1 MAALTRVSPGGAAGP
16 QAGAR
21 GAGRPRRERVRDWFA
36 GFRLRET
43 WAAYA
48 FLSPWIF
55 GFVVLTLGPMIAS
68 LILSLTD
75 YDVIG
80 STSFVGTANYSFMFH
95 DPQVM
100 TALRNTL
107 IYTVLNVPLTM
118 LVSLFLAMMLN
129 RVGRAGSFFRTA
141 FYLPVMTPTVA
152 IGILYLL
159 LFNGSY
165 GIVDKALAVFHIPGP
180 YWTTDPNWIKPGLVL
195 MSLWAV
201 GANVVIYYAAIRS
214 VPQRLYEAAAMDG
227 ASSWRRFRDITVPM
241 ISPALF
247 FTFIVLT
254 INALQMF
261 TQAYTAFFNTGT
273 TGNGQGSSAALFYVI
288 YLFQQGFSNL
298 HMGYASA
305 LAWMLFVVIGI
316 ITIVQLLVSRRFVY
330 YEGRQRR

>member
-1 MAALTRVSPGGAAGP
+1 MTAFTSVSATGRKP
-16 QAGAR
+16 R
-21 GAGRPRRERVRDWFA
+21 GRSRIRDWFR

-48 FLSPWIF
+48 FLSPWLF
-55 GFVVLTLGPMIAS
+55 GFVVLTLGPMVAS
-68 LILSLTD
+68 LVLSLTN

-80 STSFVGTANYSFMFH
+80 TTTFVGTQNYSLMIH

-100 TALRNTL
+100 LALRNTL

-118 LVSLFLAMMLN
+118 IVSLALAMLLN
-129 RVGRAGSFFRTA
+129 RVGRAGGFFRTV
-141 FYLPVMTPTVA
+141 FYLPVMTPAVA
-152 IGILYLL
+152 AGIMYLL

-165 GIVDKALAVFHIPGP
+165 GIVDKVLGFFHIPGP

-201 GANVVIYYAAIRS
+201 GANVVIYYAAIRG

-227 ASSWRRFRDITVPM
+227 ASSWRRFKDITVPM

-254 INALQMF
+254 ISGLQTF

-273 TGNGQGSSAALFYVI
+273 NNGGQGSSAALFYVI
-288 YLFQQGFSNL
+288 YLFQQGFSDL

-305 LAWMLFVVIGI
+305 MAWVLFVVIGI
-316 ITIVQLLVSRRFVY
+316 ITIIQLLVSRRFIY
-330 YEGRQRR
+330 YEGGQRR

>member
-1 MAALTRVSPGGAAGP
+1 MTALTGVSPAGP
-16 QAGAR
+16 KRASR
-21 GAGRPRRERVRDWFA
+21 SRFRDWLA

-48 FLSPWIF
+48 FLSPWLF
-55 GFVVLTLGPMIAS
+55 GFVVLTLGPMVAS
-68 LILSLTD
+68 LILSLTN

-80 STSFVGTANYSFMFH
+80 NATFVGTQNYSLMIH
-95 DPQVM
+95 DPEVV

-118 LVSLFLAMMLN
+118 IVSLALAMMLN
-129 RVGRAGSFFRTA
+129 RIGRAGSFFRTA
-141 FYLPVMTPTVA
+141 FYLPVMTPAVA
-152 IGILYLL
+152 TGILYLL

-165 GIVDKALAVFHIPGP
+165 GIVDKVLGFFHIPGP
-180 YWTTDPNWIKPGLVL
+180 YWTTDPGWIKPGLVL

-201 GANVVIYYAAIRS
+201 GANVVIYYAALRG
-214 VPQRLYEAAAMDG
+214 VPPRLYEAAAMDG
-227 ASSWRRFRDITVPM
+227 ASPWRRFKDITLPM

-254 INALQMF
+254 ISGLQTF

-273 TGNGQGSSAALFYVI
+273 NNSGQGSSAALFYVI

-305 LAWMLFVVIGI
+305 LAWVLFVMIGI
-316 ITIVQLLVSRRFVY
+316 ITIFQLLVSKRFVY
-330 YEGRQRR
+330 YEGRARR